1 MLHHV
6 LFLTHGNQHSQHSKN
21 YKTEKLRNNME
32 GDKEKKSIDTQCE
45 SILILVLK
53 SLFHQKIELDR

>member
-6 LFLTHGNQHSQHSKN
+6 LFLTHSNQHSQHPKN

-45 SILILVLK
+45 SNINTCSEKLV
-53 SLFHQKIELDR
+53 SSENRAR